1 MRRTD
6 RLWRAWVAAVAWT
19 IAPAV
24 LAEPGSVR
32 YAPIASNGPALYP
45 AAPGQDAVAP
55 QVLRTAQNGLDF
67 AANAAVGRIVVEDR
81 KSVV

>member
-1 MRRTD
+1 MRRAD
-6 RLWRAWVAAVAWT
+6 RLWRPWVAAVAWT

-45 AAPGQDAVAP
+45 AAPGQPGDEQNLPTPALPMNRPTPGGADAT
-55 QVLRTAQNGLDF
+55 R
-67 AANAAVGRIVVEDR
+67 
-81 KSVV
+81 